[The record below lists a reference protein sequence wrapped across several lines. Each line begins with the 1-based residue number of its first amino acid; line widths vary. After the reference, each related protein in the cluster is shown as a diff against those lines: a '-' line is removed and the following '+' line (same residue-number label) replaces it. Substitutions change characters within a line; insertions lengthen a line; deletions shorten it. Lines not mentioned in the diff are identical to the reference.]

1 MVTAKSQSRFGT
13 IAVVILLLIVVAAT
27 WIGRGLYDR
36 LFILEG
42 HVVAVNATAEDH
54 TIGFA
59 FPAGDEIEIDLKA
72 GASLQFEVAKT
83 GEGSVDV
90 TIDGTRREEV
100 GYVTSMNGM
109 IVLTIAEDRVTFSQV
124 SL

>member
-1 MVTAKSQSRFGT
+1 M
-13 IAVVILLLIVVAAT
+13 VILLPIFVAAT
-27 WIGRGLYDR
+27 WFGRGLYDR

-42 HVVAVNATAEDH
+42 HVVVVNATAKDH
-54 TIGFA
+54 TIRFA
-59 FPAGDEIEIDLKA
+59 FPAGEEMEIDLKA
-72 GASLQFEVAKT
+72 GVSSRSVVGKT

-90 TIDGTRREEV
+90 TIDGNRRDEV

-109 IVLTIAEDRVTFSQV
+109 IILTIAEDRVIFSQV